1 MGKNCNDLSG
11 IKGVTGSVKYDPA
24 TKTLTLENATI
35 TGIGNERC
43 LFNSECEGLRIV
55 LKGSNRI
62 VNNEEVGMEFRSATT
77 ICGPGTLDIRTKK
90 KEAILFIYVPLTIE
104 DCEIT
109 INSEHTGIVG
119 GFISEKSVLTVRNSR
134 VDVNAKMVV
143 LCISEELFSK
153 TVQLC
158 SLRGWCSIKDVC
170 RWLLTVRL

>member
-1 MGKNCNDLSG
+1 
-11 IKGVTGSVKYDPA
+11 
-24 TKTLTLENATI
+24 
-35 TGIGNERC
+35 
-43 LFNSECEGLRIV
+43 
-55 LKGSNRI
+55 
-62 VNNEEVGMEFRSATT
+62 MEFRSATT

-90 KEAILFIYVPLTIE
+90 EAILFIYVPLVIE

-109 INSEHTGIVG
+109 INGENTGISG
-119 GFISEKSVLTVRNSR
+119 GFVSEKAVLTVRNSR

-143 LCISEELFSK
+143 LYISEELFSK

>member
-1 MGKNCNDLSG
+1 MALIVLLAVFAVATMQAADYGIVINGYSVWEKNCNDLSG

-62 VNNEEVGMEFRSATT
+62 VNNEGEGMEFRSATT

-109 INSEHTGIVG
+109 IPQFGI
-119 GFISEKSVLTVRNSR
+119 RNS
-134 VDVNAKMVV
+134 
-143 LCISEELFSK
+143 L
-153 TVQLC
+153 
-158 SLRGWCSIKDVC
+158 
-170 RWLLTVRL
+170 